1 MGNLSSNN
9 VATLLNLG
17 ADAMDNMFDVTI
29 EPPAGITTFEGAEM
43 DAFEF
48 GSARFKNDIT
58 IRAEGFK
65 PPEFNIKTYKVGYK
79 AIEVDRPATKIEGE
93 RQFEMTF
100 RLDANY
106 MAYRFLGAWRA
117 LIMNASTGYATN
129 ALFGT
134 DGSGLSGVSG
144 DRDLLSGVQ
153 GINSVFGA
161 VRVAALTRPIHMME
175 GSPFEA
181 HGVTSGKFED
191 GGLSVVSPLKPTDKQ
206 LAKWEFTEVW
216 ITNLTTP
223 DYKTNGGDPLSITA
237 TFKFGNFKDPIFNA
251 YGSE

>member
-29 EPPAGITTFEGAEM
+29 MPPAGLTSFEGSGM

-58 IRAEGFK
+58 IRASGFK
-65 PPEFNIKTYKVGYK
+65 APEFTIKTYKVGYK

-106 MAYRFLGAWRA
+106 MAYRFLGAWKS
-117 LIMNASTGYATN
+117 LVMNASTGYATN
-129 ALFGT
+129 ALY
-134 DGSGLSGVSG
+134 GSGDSGVSG
-144 DRDLLSGVQ
+144 DREFLSGVG
-153 GINSVFGA
+153 GINSVFGS
-161 VRVAALTRPIHMME
+161 VHVSALSRPIHMLE
-175 GSPFEA
+175 ADPFEA
-181 HGVTSGKFED
+181 HGVTAGKFEN
-191 GGLSVVSPLKPTDKQ
+191 GGLSVVSPLKPTARQ

-216 ITNLTTP
+216 ITSLTNP
-223 DYKTNGGDPLSITA
+223 DYKTNGGDAIEVTA
-237 TFKFGNFKDPIFNA
+237 TFKFGNFKDPIYNA
-251 YGSE
+251 YAK